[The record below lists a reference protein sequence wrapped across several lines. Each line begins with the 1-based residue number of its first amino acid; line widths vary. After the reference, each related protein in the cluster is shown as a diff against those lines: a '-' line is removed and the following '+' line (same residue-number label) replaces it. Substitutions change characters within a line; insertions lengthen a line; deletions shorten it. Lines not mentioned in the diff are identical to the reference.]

1 MNLLTTTLRTPEFQ
15 QIRNQLH
22 TDKPWLNLLISVFLA
37 KLEEYLYESI
47 IDARVKEEVSGA
59 IQEYH
64 EVMDEVEPMVAPP
77 VYTERFTEASTS
89 LPEMSLTAPWYHPPV
104 DR

>member
-1 MNLLTTTLRTPEFQ
+1 MNLLSTKLRTPEFQ
-15 QIRNQLH
+15 QIKDQLH
-22 TDKPWLNLLISVFLA
+22 TDKPWLNALINVLLA

-47 IDARVKEEVSGA
+47 INARVKEEVSQA

-77 VYTERFTEASTS
+77 VYSEKPSETSTV
-89 LPEMSLTAPWYHPPV
+89 LPEMRLRAPWYHPPGN
-104 DR
+104 R